1 MPLHLLHV
9 DEILTCVFNFQWW
22 VLLRLAELLTL
33 IKYKC
38 LSFLKIKD
46 GIINSFFFFFEKERN
61 YLKLS
66 LQWEGNFEFSI
77 IPFLKAFAG
86 MTAWVCMPCC
96 SWFCLW
102 LTAQTLL
109 NTHTHTHL
117 KCILV
122 GKVRLIQNKQKY
134 VFQWAGVIWKLI

>member
-46 GIINSFFFFFEKERN
+46 GIINSFFFFFWEREE
-61 YLKLS
+61 LFKTISTMRRKLWIFNNTIS
-66 LQWEGNFEFSI
+66 ES
-77 IPFLKAFAG
+77 
-86 MTAWVCMPCC
+86 VCRHD
-96 SWFCLW
+96 SVGLH
-102 LTAQTLL
+102 AVLL
-109 NTHTHTHL
+109 LILPLAHCTDSTEYTHTHL

-122 GKVRLIQNKQKY
+122 GKVRLIQNKQK
-134 VFQWAGVIWKLI
+134 